1 MGYSSIL
8 KLIFLLQF
16 FLSPCAVFSA
26 SQYPS
31 NMDLL
36 VEMVEVAVGEVLG
49 EMTVPIQEESPVF
62 FLSEEGKHDA
72 NWLVEHV
79 ISEKLI
85 DRGFAVVLDSTVY
98 DESRFRLSFRI
109 LDMGIIARSGL
120 RGKYVDRQSRI
131 TLMLKLN
138 DELSHSILW
147 QDEITRVSSDKVP
160 KSNLELLQY
169 SDHTFAE
176 TELEEQSWNKFV
188 EPMVVSSVLGGLIY
202 LFFSNR

>member
-1 MGYSSIL
+1 
-8 KLIFLLQF
+8 
-16 FLSPCAVFSA
+16 
-26 SQYPS
+26 
-31 NMDLL
+31 
-36 VEMVEVAVGEVLG
+36 
-49 EMTVPIQEESPVF
+49 
-62 FLSEEGKHDA
+62 
-72 NWLVEHV
+72 
-79 ISEKLI
+79 
-85 DRGFAVVLDSTVY
+85 
-98 DESRFRLSFRI
+98 
-109 LDMGIIARSGL
+109 MGIIARSGL